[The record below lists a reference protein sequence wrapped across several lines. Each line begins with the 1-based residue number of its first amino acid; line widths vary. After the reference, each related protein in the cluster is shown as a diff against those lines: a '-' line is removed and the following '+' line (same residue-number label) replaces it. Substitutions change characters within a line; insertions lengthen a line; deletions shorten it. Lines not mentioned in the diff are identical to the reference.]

1 MNASLPT
8 IDLLER
14 AHAFPC
20 QYLFKFIGKAD
31 QGLLARVIAVVRE
44 ELAFETDPPFRV
56 REAVGGRHMSI
67 TLEPT
72 VQSAQQ
78 VLAIYRRIGTL
89 DGVIMMF

>member
-8 IDLLER
+8 IDLLEK

-20 QYLFKFIGKAD
+20 QYLFKIIGKAD

-44 ELAFETDPPFRV
+44 ELACETDPPFRV
-56 REAVGGRHMSI
+56 REAVGGRHQSI
-67 TLEPT
+67 TLEPV
-72 VQSAQQ
+72 VQTANQ
-78 VLAIYRRIGTL
+78 VIAIYRRVGML